1 MNYKEKV
8 RHMVK
13 MGVSANRI
21 IKEKTPYVATNT
33 LKKYDR
39 DTTAV
44 VYIFGKKDAGRL
56 TSGKYFQDY
65 KKNKKNLE
73 PAWKHGYILTA
84 PHVSVN
90 VGGKEVSGTVMRQL
104 LGSPE
109 FDAKERSKLFK
120 KAFGYYDKGTY
131 IMMTNKFKK
140 LFEFYVHL
148 VLEFQLDQMKLNL
161 PALLDILYL

>member
-1 MNYKEKV
+1 MSKFD
-8 RHMVK
+8 
-13 MGVSANRI
+13 S
-21 IKEKTPYVATNT
+21 
-33 LKKYDR
+33 

-44 VYIFGKKDAGRL
+44 VYVFGKKDAGRL
-56 TSGKYFQDY
+56 SGGKYFQDY
-65 KKNKKNLE
+65 KKNKNKMR
-73 PAWKHGYILTA
+73 GYEDNGYVLTA
-84 PHVSVN
+84 PHVSIK

-148 VLEFQLDQMKLNL
+148 FESSNTK
-161 PALLDILYL
+161 AL

>member
-56 TSGKYFQDY
+56 KGGMKKSGGKTYYQDY
-65 KKNKKNLE
+65 KSNKKNLQGYGE
-73 PAWKHGYILTA
+73 HGYIMTA
-84 PHVSVN
+84 PHISVN

-109 FDAKERSKLFK
+109 FDAKER
-120 KAFGYYDKGTY
+120 
-131 IMMTNKFKK
+131 
-140 LFEFYVHL
+140 
-148 VLEFQLDQMKLNL
+148 
-161 PALLDILYL
+161 P